1 MKKKLLR
8 IMTMLIL
15 ATSASMPVFAD
26 EIMGDVNEDGIITAA
41 DAALVLNYVLD
52 NSTEINVEKAK
63 VFADGKITAANSAAI
78 LAKVLDASFVYP
90 DSEDDMP
97 TNIPKIDVPDDMVNG
112 INLNDYEIVREYNFE
127 DIAPGVYTEDIVV
140 GDMIIQARETSPV
153 YIDEVDVTINGRHYT
168 RKMRRANAM
177 ELLRFSKVK
186 GSDYFN
192 ILLCANSPKYAAESA
207 FNIQS
212 IIKKMCIRD
221 RFIYPC
227 TSIGGSLVTM
237 SIMASLTDSGGTIEG
252 LPREKSKTFS
262 LPSFAIIFLP
272 SSNMARIAEPFLDV
286 YKRQL
291 RDTASHGLGCL
302 WSAR

>member
-1 MKKKLLR
+1 MVDLEYFQLNILNLKRGIFIMKRKLLS
-8 IMTMLIL
+8 IMMMLTL
-15 ATSASMPVFAD
+15 AVSASVPVCGD
-26 EIMGDVNEDGIITAA
+26 EIMGDVNEDGILTAA

-90 DSEDDMP
+90 DSEEDMT

-140 GDMIIQARETSPV
+140 GDMIIPAAENFPV
-153 YIDEVDVTINGRHYT
+153 YIDEVDVTINGHHYT
-168 RKMRRANAM
+168 RKMRM
-177 ELLRFSKVK
+177 ISGWEIIKLSKVK

-192 ILLCANSPKYAAESA
+192 ILLNANSPKYAAESA

-212 IIKKMCIRD
+212 IIK
-221 RFIYPC
+221 
-227 TSIGGSLVTM
+227 SS
-237 SIMASLTDSGGTIEG
+237 GTIDGHGTGGWGRFFSNSSEPITDGFTNHLIKREG
-252 LPREKSKTFS
+252 DGNEDVTVYLNTAMGDYYEYYAFFT
-262 LPSFAIIFLP
+262 
-272 SSNMARIAEPFLDV
+272 LD
-286 YKRQL
+286 KKQ
-291 RDTASHGLGCL
+291 
-302 WSAR
+302 